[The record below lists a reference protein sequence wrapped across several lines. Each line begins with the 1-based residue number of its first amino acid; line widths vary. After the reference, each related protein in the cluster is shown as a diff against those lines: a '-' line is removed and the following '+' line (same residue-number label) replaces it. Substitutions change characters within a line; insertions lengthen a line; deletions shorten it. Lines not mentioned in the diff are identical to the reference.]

1 MAAHA
6 CAFGPECAVGQKAR
20 RAIAEMQLTSG
31 EARRMIEQSG
41 HGVLVAIA
49 VFETPAQNH
58 IAAAFAMDRTGFGK
72 APQALGKA
80 TCRRERLHM
89 EFGVTAGQPTA
100 VGVLWRRFIGKR
112 RER

>member
-49 VFETPAQNH
+49 GCLRGMECGRS
-58 IAAAFAMDRTGFGK
+58 AAAVGGAATAAVVTGIVGIIVSD
-72 APQALGKA
+72 A
-80 TCRRERLHM
+80 TLTVI
-89 EFGVTAGQPTA
+89 FD
-100 VGVLWRRFIGKR
+100 LIGL
-112 RER
+112 